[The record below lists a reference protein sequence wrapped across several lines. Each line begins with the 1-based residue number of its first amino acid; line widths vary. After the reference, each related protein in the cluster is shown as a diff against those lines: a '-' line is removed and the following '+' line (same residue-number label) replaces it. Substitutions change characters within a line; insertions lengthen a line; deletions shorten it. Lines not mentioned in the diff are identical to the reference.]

1 MKTKKS
7 WQEKMKKPAEIQI
20 LDAPPKWRDKYGE
33 KMLIPTPV
41 VIKQI
46 VQKIPQGKLTTVKT
60 LREYMARKYA
70 VDFACPLTTGIFL
83 RIVAEATEE
92 NRQKNIEDNTPYWRV
107 IKDDGT
113 INPKFPGAYELQK
126 QYLENENFTIV
137 KKGRSAKFMVKDFQ
151 NFLMH
156 ITDFE

>member
-7 WQEKMKKPAEIQI
+7 WQEKMNKPAEIQI
-20 LDAPPKWRDKYGE
+20 LEAPPKWEAKYG
-33 KMLIPTPV
+33 KMMLIPTPM
-41 VIKQI
+41 VIKDI
-46 VQKIPQGKLTTVKT
+46 VKKIPDGKLTTVKT
-60 LREYMARKYA
+60 LREYMAKKYA

-92 NRQKNIEDNTPYWRV
+92 NKQKNINDNTPYWRV

-113 INPKFPGAYELQK
+113 INPKFPGGYDLQK
-126 QYLENENFTIV
+126 IYLENDNFEV
-137 KKGRSAKFMVKDFQ
+137 VPKGRTKFMVKDFQ